1 MRILFL
7 PFFAFLFII
16 LNVQYI
22 RGSSNYHIHE
32 KEWLDPDPLDRIYRD
47 YTARKESRNP
57 TQARKEDGVKFDELA
72 AVEGELECG
81 MQSLSD
87 SSDKLHDLKYQSY
100 STPPPEQKNSDMI
113 TEQQECMQSR
123 LYMRRF
129 INILLKV
136 SKLEEEMP
144 ENLDAHL
151 YITVTPE
158 QLTVLQQFSEGS
170 NDVTLHDLDS
180 VLSSV
185 LFLSTSDASKEYIP
199 WFFITD
205 ILLSKEVLMTL
216 VFGCLLIFLMWKVLN
231 GHSLYQIVMM
241 FLVSLVMISFF
252 VTYCRLY
259 KEVEIKQ
266 YATIKTNPEVPLG
279 CRPSSD
285 LSWYEAGMRL
295 FHRVE
300 CHKYYEAVMLDPALK
315 VTPTVVL
322 SEMVADFILHPSGKL
337 GSAIADFS
345 NNILENLPWGTNYL
359 VLIASFFFIAV
370 IICASC
376 GAVVKLPF
384 YMGGLEISGQRHQ
397 EVKHVVGQV
406 GQLSGHSVLN
416 DALSSLM
423 QTAASTDTGLVIT
436 NIHGIQ
442 KLLSSGNT
450 AIVQRD
456 GAEEIQVP
464 PPMKKS
470 IHCMHEKIE
479 DQIEPQAVPPVP
491 GCYGDSLSVCHQFT
505 VDENVSATSGL
516 PQQPLRENH
525 AVELQL
531 REKAVLSE
539 SKVEHIQIQGL
550 EVVAEYTRGLQEKDL
565 VSADEN
571 KSEFGTGDN
580 SKIWETEIEGVLD
593 RHRRDST
600 DGSDEEVSFVKL

>member
-285 LSWYEAGMRL
+285 LSWYEA
-295 FHRVE
+295 
-300 CHKYYEAVMLDPALK
+300 
-315 VTPTVVL
+315 
-322 SEMVADFILHPSGKL
+322 
-337 GSAIADFS
+337 
-345 NNILENLPWGTNYL
+345 ENLPWGTNYL

-505 VDENVSATSGL
+505 QVDENVSATSGL

>member
-129 INILLKV
+129 INILLK
-136 SKLEEEMP
+136 
-144 ENLDAHL
+144 
-151 YITVTPE
+151 
-158 QLTVLQQFSEGS
+158 
-170 NDVTLHDLDS
+170 
-180 VLSSV
+180 
-185 LFLSTSDASKEYIP
+185 
-199 WFFITD
+199 
-205 ILLSKEVLMTL
+205 VLMTL

-505 VDENVSATSGL
+505 QVDENVSATSGL